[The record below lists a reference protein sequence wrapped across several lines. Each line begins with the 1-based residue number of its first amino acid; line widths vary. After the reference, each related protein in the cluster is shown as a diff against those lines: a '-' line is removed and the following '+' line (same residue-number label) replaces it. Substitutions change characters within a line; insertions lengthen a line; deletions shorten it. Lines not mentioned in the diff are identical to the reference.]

1 MGVMENNT
9 TVGSSTGRTGK
20 EMERL
25 IPIDKFAQK
34 MGITR
39 STVDRYAKAG
49 RIETK
54 EQQGQMYVVDKPLAE
69 KDWFDFGIVQAQA
82 RSKTRWQVACF
93 VFATLFVVVALAG
106 AAGGVR
112 LWTDRAASAEILA
125 ETRAQVADRRLL
137 LTALQLQVADADKQI
152 ASLQEQLTAEGR
164 DHAARIESQQA
175 QYTAKIDELAKARNQ
190 LTVTTEQ
197 LKALQGQLAAERK
210 NYDARLK
217 SQKESHA
224 ATVAQL
230 HASISKLS
238 GHIVELSK
246 AVADVQLAP

>member
-1 MGVMENNT
+1 MGIIDNDT
-9 TVGSSTGRTGK
+9 TVGSSSGRTGK
-20 EMERL
+20 DMERL

-34 MGITR
+34 MGIAR
-39 STVDRYAKAG
+39 STVNRYAEAG
-49 RIETK
+49 RIETV
-54 EQQGQMYVVDKPLAE
+54 EQQGQIYVVDKPLAE
-69 KDWFDFGIVQAQA
+69 KDWFEFGIVQTQA
-82 RSKTRWQVACF
+82 RAKTRWQVACL
-93 VFATLFVVVALAG
+93 VFATLFVLAVLTG

-112 LWTDRAASAEILA
+112 LWTDRAASAEILE
-125 ETRAQVADRRLL
+125 ETKAQVADRRLL

-152 ASLQEQLTAEGR
+152 ASLQEQLTAER
-164 DHAARIESQQA
+164 REHKTRIESQQA

-197 LKALQGQLAAERK
+197 LKALQGQLTTERK
-210 NYDARLK
+210 NYDARLR

-238 GHIVELSK
+238 GHVVELSK
-246 AVADVQLAP
+246 AVAEVQSAP